1 MNVASV
7 AVIGAGLAG
16 LACARRLREAGVH
29 ARLFE
34 AQRAPGGRV
43 ATRRFATAS
52 FDHGAQY
59 LTAVDAQ
66 FRGLLAQAS
75 AAGAVERWRPHWPG
89 RSGDADL
96 WIGLPAMNALPRFLA
111 QGLDVEYGA
120 RILGIERGRRGWS
133 LLDDRGSAHGGFTAI
148 ALALPAPAAA
158 VLAGPHTPAAV
169 RAGRVP
175 MAPCWAVLVA
185 FGAPLSGVPDA
196 ATTGDGI
203 LAWYA
208 RNSSKPG
215 RDGHEAFVLHASADW
230 SRVEFD
236 QPAHAVERA
245 LLDRFS
251 ELTGRTLPHAL
262 VADAHRWRHARV
274 EAPLGEDFLLDEDA
288 GIGFCGD
295 WCIAPR
301 AEAAWISGR
310 ALGTALAAAR
320 EVTASGKI
328 RGRR

>member
-1 MNVASV
+1 MNAASV

-16 LACARRLREAGVH
+16 ISCARRLREAGAH

-34 AQRAPGGRV
+34 AQRAPGGRL

-52 FDHGAQY
+52 FDHGTQY
-59 LTAVDAQ
+59 LTAADAE
-66 FRGLLAQAS
+66 FARLLADAS
-75 AAGAVERWRPHWPG
+75 RAGAAERWQPDWPG
-89 RSGDADL
+89 REEDL
-96 WIGLPAMNALPRFLA
+96 WIGLPAMNVLPRFLA

-133 LLDDRGSAHGGFTAI
+133 LLDDRGFAHGGFTAVVF
-148 ALALPAPAAA
+148 ALPAPSAA
-158 VLAGPHTPAAV
+158 VLAGPHTPVAA
-169 RAGRVP
+169 RAKAVP
-175 MAPCWAVLVA
+175 MAPCWAALVA
-185 FGAPLSGVPDA
+185 FGAPLPGVPDA
-196 ATTGDGI
+196 ASTGDGI

-215 RDGHEAFVLHASADW
+215 RDGHEAFVLHASANW

-236 QPAHAVERA
+236 QPAHAIERA
-245 LLDRFS
+245 LLERFS
-251 ELTGRTLPHAL
+251 ELTGQAMPRAL

-274 EAPLGEDFLLDEDA
+274 EVPLGEDFLLDADA

-310 ALGTALAAAR
+310 ALGAALTAAR
-320 EVTASGKI
+320 EVSASGKI

>member
-1 MNVASV
+1 MNAASV

-16 LACARRLREAGVH
+16 LACARRLCEAGVH

-43 ATRRFATAS
+43 ATRRFATAN

-59 LTAVDAQ
+59 LTAADAE
-66 FRGLLAQAS
+66 FRRLLAQAS
-75 AAGAVERWRPHWPG
+75 AAGAAERWRPGWPG
-89 RSGDADL
+89 RGDADL

-111 QGLDVEYGA
+111 QDLDVEYGA
-120 RILGIERGRRGWS
+120 RILSIERSRRGWS

-148 ALALPAPAAA
+148 AFALPAPAAA
-158 VLAGPHTPAAV
+158 VLAGPHTPAAA
-169 RAGRVP
+169 RAGAVP
-175 MAPCWAVLVA
+175 MAPCWAALVA

-196 ATTGDGI
+196 AMTGDGI

-274 EAPLGEDFLLDEDA
+274 EVPLGEDFLLDEDA

-310 ALGTALAAAR
+310 ALGAALSAAR